1 MPTQR
6 EMRTCPACGTGT
18 LRPTGDSE
26 RIRNEET
33 GEFGR
38 HLKKA
43 HGNVPEKNWMKKV
56 AVLMAE
62 CGK

>member
-6 EMRTCPACGTGT
+6 EMKTCPKCGKGV

-26 RIRNEET
+26 RFANGKT

-38 HLKKA
+38 HLTLRCDNDDCDYE
-43 HGNVPEKNWMKKV
+43 GRDIVR
-56 AVLMAE
+56 
-62 CGK
+62 GTS

>member
-33 GEFGR
+33 GEFG
-38 HLKKA
+38 KTS
-43 HGNVPEKNWMKKV
+43 
-56 AVLMAE
+56 
-62 CGK
+62 

>member
-6 EMRTCPACGTGT
+6 EMKTCPACGTGT

-38 HLKKA
+38 HLKLKCD
-43 HGNVPEKNWMKKV
+43 NPD
-56 AVLMAE
+56 
-62 CGK
+62 CGYEGKDMVRGSS